1 MVSSDEQYLISMQ
14 RLLDDPNFDE
24 VVDRV
29 RQHLFDQW
37 RRSRSIDDREELYA
51 QVMALESVVTA
62 IKAAADNLAFE
73 STNVRTIN

>member
-1 MVSSDEQYLISMQ
+1 MVSSEEQYLISMQ

-37 RRSRSIDDREELYA
+37 RMSRSIDDREELYA